1 MNDYLKNQL
10 VQGDFFEKK
19 EQRKKI
25 NEEKDIKKLRV

>member
-19 EQRKKI
+19 EPRKKI
-25 NEEKDIKKLRV
+25 NEEKDIKKLRL

>member
-19 EQRKKI
+19 GQKKNL
-25 NEEKDIKKLRV
+25 NEEKDIKKLRI